1 MNDKQEFY
9 NKWIYPSY
17 DDVIKKISEEREKFV
32 YFEKDYDKKKKVLLE
47 EYNQEGFIY
56 LINLKRD
63 YFTDLVKRIIKF
75 FPQFDNIPYIV
86 FYHGSYG
93 RGISRYGSDM
103 DLNILFDNEFIDVMK
118 PIDEL
123 ICAMIYQIV
132 GFKGRDKIHNIMVNV
147 PPLKKIKYNFDNGN
161 HYKVIFLDGQVLDYY
176 SRNYF
181 EGDMTKIQNA
191 PNSFEDF
198 RKYILK
204 HCNSH
209 ECYEWAYSFR
219 YITSNYPAYDL
230 NEVVKDADNKIKK
243 VKNIHLKTVE
253 LIDKMIK
260 DIQEYSFDFDEILIS
275 KLNKECKVR
284 MLGFMYNSLALIRRC
299 LVING
304 FDMGVFDIPKLL
316 ESRALKKYI
325 NQDVID
331 KLKDTLY
338 YYNWNL
344 ARLEEF
350 MADNGYNFS
359 SREPSS
365 ISKKVL
371 DEGYQKMYG
380 TDFYLL
386 QKDAVLQV
394 KEILL
399 IILNKFRDEEMKHV

>member
-1 MNDKQEFY
+1 MNDKQEFH
-9 NKWIYPSY
+9 NKWIYPGY
-17 DDVIKKISEEREKFV
+17 DDVIKKIDDEKKKFCL
-32 YFEKDYDKKKKVLLE
+32 FEKDYNNKKKVLLK
-47 EYNQEGFIY
+47 EYRQDDFIH

-63 YFTDLVKRIIKF
+63 YFTGLIKRLIKF
-75 FPQFDNIPYIV
+75 FPQFDSIPYTV

-103 DLNILFDNEFIDVMK
+103 DLNILFDNDFVDIMK
-118 PIDEL
+118 PINEL

-147 PPLKKIKYNFDNGN
+147 PPLKNVKYNFDDGN
-161 HYKVIFLDGQVLDYY
+161 HYKVVFLDGKVLNYY

-198 RKYILK
+198 RKYILN
-204 HCNSH
+204 HCNGE
-209 ECYEWAYSFR
+209 ECFEWAYSFR
-219 YITSNYPAYDL
+219 YIASNYPDYNLD
-230 NEVVKDADNKIKK
+230 EVVNDADNKIKRVRNIY
-243 VKNIHLKTVE
+243 VKTLE

-260 DIQEYSFDFDEILIS
+260 DIQEYSFDFDEISIA
-275 KLNKECKVR
+275 KLNKDCKVR
-284 MLGFMYNSLALIRRC
+284 MLGFMYNSLALVRRC

-316 ESRALKKYI
+316 ESEALKKYI
-325 NQDVID
+325 NQDMID
-331 KLKDTLY
+331 KLKDVLY

-350 MADNGYNFS
+350 MIENGYNFS

-371 DEGYQKMYG
+371 DDGYQKMYG
-380 TDFYLL
+380 TDFSSL
-386 QKDAVLQV
+386 QDSLILQV

>member
-103 DLNILFDNEFIDVMK
+103 DLNILFDNDFIDVMK
-118 PIDEL
+118 PINEL

-147 PPLKKIKYNFDNGN
+147 PPLKKLKYNFDNGN

-304 FDMGVFDIPKLL
+304 FDMGVFDIPELL
-316 ESRALKKYI
+316 ESFALKKYI

-350 MADNGYNFS
+350 MTGNGYNFS